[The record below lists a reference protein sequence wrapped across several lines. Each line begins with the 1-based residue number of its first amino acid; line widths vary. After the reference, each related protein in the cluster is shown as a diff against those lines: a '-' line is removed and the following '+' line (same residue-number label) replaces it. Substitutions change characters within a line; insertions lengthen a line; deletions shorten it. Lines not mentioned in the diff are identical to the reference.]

1 MTEAARYIP
10 CVGCGAH
17 VPDIE
22 GPTHRYIESAPGC
35 WAIYGEVLAREYSDY
50 RYARLHQLTV
60 DTYAVQH
67 PGKPS
72 PQSIQSVA
80 VHLMSLYLVFEE
92 GRASWETA
100 QVMQRAASQ
109 KGRFKWLDPPAS
121 RGKLTVLDVHR
132 AETPDEHAQ
141 RVEEW
146 ARDVWH
152 SWSAHHQTVRAW
164 AAM

>member
-1 MTEAARYIP
+1 MNETARLTA
-10 CVGCGAH
+10 CTGCGAR

-22 GPTHRYIESAPGC
+22 GPTHRYIESSPGC

-50 RYARLHQLTV
+50 RYGRLHQLTV

-67 PGKPS
+67 PGTPS

-80 VHLMSLYLVFEE
+80 VHLISLYLVFEE
-92 GRASWETA
+92 GRHCWETA
-100 QVMQRAASQ
+100 QAMQRATSH
-109 KGRFKWLDPPAS
+109 KGRFQWLDPPAP
-121 RGKLTVLDVHR
+121 RGKLTVLDVR
-132 AETPDEHAQ
+132 AVETPEEHAR

-146 ARDVWH
+146 ARDVWN